1 MYLPILVIYL
11 IYKYFKYKN
20 KDETI
25 YIFKIIFISLLEW
38 ITTVTLIY
46 GILVVLGSGVSL
58 FEVFPI
64 FVSAVVVAMISMV
77 PSGIG
82 TFDLT
87 LLIGLGKYNVPSEK
101 VLLAIVLY
109 RISYY
114 IVPLIIGGVMYVHEL
129 YINIDDDLR
138 DTIESVI
145 SKIFHFVLVILVLL
159 AGSVLLM
166 SEAFPGILK
175 EYHYCIK
182 YLIFLLFIYHKIYQ

>member
-25 YIFKIIFISLLEW
+25 YTFKIIFISLLEW

-46 GILVVLGSGVSL
+46 GILVVLGCGVSL
-58 FEVFPI
+58 FEIFPI

-87 LLIGLGKYNVPSEK
+87 LLIGLEKYNVPSEK

-109 RISYY
+109 R
-114 IVPLIIGGVMYVHEL
+114 LAII
-129 YINIDDDLR
+129 
-138 DTIESVI
+138 
-145 SKIFHFVLVILVLL
+145 
-159 AGSVLLM
+159 
-166 SEAFPGILK
+166 
-175 EYHYCIK
+175 
-182 YLIFLLFIYHKIYQ
+182 